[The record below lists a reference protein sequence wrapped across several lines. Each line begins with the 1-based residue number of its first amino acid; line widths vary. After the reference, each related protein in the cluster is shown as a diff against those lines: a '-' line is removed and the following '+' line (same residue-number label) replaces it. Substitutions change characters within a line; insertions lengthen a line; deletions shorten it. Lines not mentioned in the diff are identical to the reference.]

1 MSTSLPMLKRLYE
14 QKALHCR
21 RLAASA
27 SPYSVLA
34 LETLAAD
41 YARKAAAIAP
51 GPSTLRS
58 SVLDDETIGL
68 DSRAV
73 RCPDCGVAISS
84 AALFQSSVYECRVCG
99 HIVIRAK
106 QEKLAAPPAEPG
118 LYEMHSASEIVMK
131 LGWHE
136 VWVQTGGRKGSRA
149 VLVQF
154 DLSKRPLARARLP
167 LAILAGAK
175 LHATDLNGAG
185 LAVSDLGGADLSS
198 ASMVA
203 ADLRGAN
210 LENANLDEADLS
222 RARLSPLRHVGDTR
236 VALPA
241 RLGNATLRGARLV
254 GVDLRGANLAG
265 ADFTGADLREADFRH
280 ARLDGMNVAG
290 AKLDGVRW

>member
-1 MSTSLPMLKRLYE
+1 MSTSVLMLKRLYE
-14 QKALHCR
+14 QKAAHCR

-58 SVLDDETIGL
+58 TILDDETIGL

-73 RCPDCGVAISS
+73 RCPDCGVAIST
-84 AALFQSSVYECRVCG
+84 AALFQSPVYECRVCG
-99 HIVIRAK
+99 HVVVRPK
-106 QEKLAAPPAEPG
+106 REEPPTEPG
-118 LYEMHSASEIVMK
+118 VYEMHSTNEIVMK
-131 LGWHE
+131 LGSHE
-136 VWVQTGGRKGSRA
+136 VWVKTGGRKGSRA

-154 DLSKRPLARARLP
+154 DLSKRTLAQARLP
-167 LAILAGAK
+167 LAILAGAM
-175 LHATDLNGAG
+175 LHATNLNGAG

-222 RARLSPLRHVGDTR
+222 RARLSPLCHVGNAQ

-241 RLGNATLRGARLV
+241 RLGNAKLRGARLA
-254 GVDLRGANLAG
+254 GVDLRGANLVG
-265 ADFTGADLREADFRH
+265 ADFTGADLREADFRQ